1 MPSLATELRRRARW
15 VIPQLLGL
23 GLVVYFCL
31 HLVQGDRGLRTY
43 LRLQE
48 DLAAAKTTAAG
59 LATEVAEAKAQVA
72 QLSSGSLDLDRLEE
86 QALGVISYI
95 RPGDYIILLE
105 H

>member
-1 MPSLATELRRRARW
+1 MASLVTELRRRARW

-23 GLVVYFCL
+23 GLVAYFCL

-48 DLAAAKTTAAG
+48 ELAEARATAASLTG
-59 LATEVAEAKAQVA
+59 EVTAARAQVA

-86 QALGVISYI
+86 QALGVISYV
-95 RPGDYIILLE
+95 RGDDYIIFLGR
-105 H
+105 